1 MQQIGLRGQRLGL
14 LRSAKQRVFLLLCVR
29 TLPLALG
36 HCFPPGLVHPTRSS
50 TQQRGPATHSPTHP
64 GIAPSVSAC
73 FLVGTAPARTY
84 AVLGF
89 LQFPSADPWLGV
101 RPGAASQ
108 QTEALERRGA
118 LEPAMFLVQQQQP
131 GTTSFVQQQQ
141 QPVVSTQQWVLQQQ
155 QQQQGMGASNR
166 VVLMN
171 SGGGGL
177 QYQQQAPAAQQ
188 QQHQQQQVRLA
199 AGGDATTNNQQTVV
213 VNVNGT
219 LQRGIV
225 QNGAV
230 YLLPN
235 NGGGGGATVPQVV
248 TSMPQVG
255 ATLMANRGQTL
266 TLPGQQQVH
275 YQQQHQQPMMVQQV
289 LANGQLLVSASAAMV
304 ANRGV
309 QLQAQPQPQ
318 MQARFSPMPA
328 ASVGLA
334 PQTLMNQQQPVM
346 LMNPGGATSMA
357 TVGRVAPAGNGVA
370 QMQARP
376 QQQMQMPAQ
385 QAPVRGP
392 VAAAAVGPSVL
403 QRPAMTPAVANQTAQ
418 GFGANCV
425 SANTASLMRRLG
437 AAAAPQAG
445 ARTLPAGS
453 QPMTIAAALAALPS
467 NPAAAAAGVAPTSGE
482 LPSPVAPPGTPGMPV
497 GAAANNSAAGTIG
510 AVISK
515 LAAPVREGS
524 STAAGTTV
532 ISGPPAAAAGISPL
546 TSQPGTPSRSNSVGQ
561 HSSSSSSGSGSAAVE
576 GDEEG
581 KMSVMRM
588 FARTFIETGI
598 GLEQALSM
606 IQASDREMLAA
617 AFAAEAAAAVGA
629 KAGSAAGAAG
639 SGSAAPTANPTAGS
653 RDGLASLGGEQIVMP
668 PSQGRAPE
676 PNGLQGLSNLSVG
689 GGGGGAFDGE
699 PQAST
704 GQDSFSLGSWGFSL
718 FSSVASDM
726 GSTQTGSFGGHGDK
740 VTAGAPASATDV
752 GTASLFANLH
762 V

>member
-1 MQQIGLRGQRLGL
+1 
-14 LRSAKQRVFLLLCVR
+14 
-29 TLPLALG
+29 
-36 HCFPPGLVHPTRSS
+36 
-50 TQQRGPATHSPTHP
+50 
-64 GIAPSVSAC
+64 
-73 FLVGTAPARTY
+73 
-84 AVLGF
+84 
-89 LQFPSADPWLGV
+89 
-101 RPGAASQ
+101 
-108 QTEALERRGA
+108 
-118 LEPAMFLVQQQQP
+118 MFLVQQKQP

-141 QPVVSTQQWVLQQQ
+141 QQPTQQWVLQQQ
-155 QQQQGMGASNR
+155 PQGMGATNR

-171 SGGGGL
+171 AGAGGGL
-177 QYQQQAPAAQQ
+177 QYQQQAAAAQQ
-188 QQHQQQQVRLA
+188 QQQYQQQQVRLA
-199 AGGDATTNNQQTVV
+199 AGGDANQQTVV

-235 NGGGGGATVPQVV
+235 NGGVGGATVPLVV
-248 TSMPQVG
+248 SSMPQVG

-289 LANGQLLVSASAAMV
+289 LSNGQLLVSGSAAMV

-318 MQARFSPMPA
+318 IQARFSPMPA

-370 QMQARP
+370 QMQPRP
-376 QQQMQMPAQ
+376 QQQMQTPAQ
-385 QAPVRGP
+385 QAPARGP

-403 QRPAMTPAVANQTAQ
+403 QRPAMTSAVANQTAQ
-418 GFGANCV
+418 GLGANCV
-425 SANTASLMRRLG
+425 SANTASLMPRLG

-467 NPAAAAAGVAPTSGE
+467 NPAAAAAAGVAPTSGE
-482 LPSPVAPPGTPGMPV
+482 LPNPVAPPGTPGMPV
-497 GAAANNSAAGTIG
+497 GAAATNSRAAGTIG

-515 LAAPVREGS
+515 LAAPVSEGS

-561 HSSSSSSGSGSAAVE
+561 HSSTSSSSSGSGSAAVAE

-606 IQASDREMLAA
+606 IQASDRQMLAA

-629 KAGSAAGAAG
+629 QAGSAAGAAG
-639 SGSAAPTANPTAGS
+639 SGSAASTANPTGGGQ
-653 RDGLASLGGEQIVMP
+653 DGLASLGGEQIVMP

-689 GGGGGAFDGE
+689 GGGAFDGE
-699 PQAST
+699 PQAGT

-718 FSSVASDM
+718 FSGVASDM